1 MKDYTKIIKKIVKEQ
16 KFSKAGDIDS
26 GFLPDK
32 EDQILAAMGDLFE
45 MLQDVEVL
53 SLKNKKRWTDT
64 RIRID
69 SLHDELEQ
77 MNQRLVEFEETFTL
91 LLNAMHDEIE
101 KLQKD

>member
-16 KFSKAGDIDS
+16 KFSKAGDTTP
-26 GFLPDK
+26 LPDK
-32 EDQILAAMGDLFE
+32 EDQILQAMGDLFE